1 MLNGSISANPGAIVV
16 IAAKP
21 NPVDQA
27 EKIPNII
34 PTPGTNIGN
43 DADMLF
49 RKIPKPS
56 MSWVE
61 DKNSCT
67 NSFASS
73 GLTSD
78 VAPI

>member
-1 MLNGSISANPGAIVV
+1 
-16 IAAKP
+16 
-21 NPVDQA
+21 
-27 EKIPNII
+27 
-34 PTPGTNIGN
+34 
-43 DADMLF
+43 
-49 RKIPKPS
+49 

-78 VAPI
+78 VAPIWKESEKIPKKIKNEIILNLNTLLTLIHIIWGYCNDLKILYK